1 MPTLE
6 AIRTA
11 INADAAV
18 QALVAAGNDVLVA
31 AALNDGR
38 FPKLTRKSLYTEGGI
53 QEELAKHQLGLGQ
66 PVSTALANGKT
77 ATDAIRDFVLATPG
91 AELFWKYADA
101 ENPRDGLDLGSPLV
115 QALIG
120 AMVTATTITS
130 GQAAYLISLTQ
141 YDDVVYPEQIGQAM
155 RGPENEGS

>member
-1 MPTLE
+1 VPTLE

-11 INADAAV
+11 INADSAV
-18 QALVAAGNDVLVA
+18 KALVAAGNDVVVA

-38 FPKLTRKSLYTEGGI
+38 FPKLTRKALFTEGGI
-53 QEELAKHQLGLGQ
+53 QEQMALFHAGQ
-66 PVSTALANGKT
+66 GESVPEALANAKI
-77 ATDAIRDFVLATPG
+77 ATDAIRAFVLATPG

-120 AMVTATTITS
+120 VMVASDTLTAE
-130 GQAAYLISLTQ
+130 QAAYLISLSQ
-141 YDDVVYPEQIGQAM
+141 YDDVVLVEQIGLAM
-155 RGPENEGS
+155 RGPQGGN